1 MTPVTGSGPAGA
13 PLRLHP
19 RVDVY
24 HPLGE
29 AHSDK
34 QVLDAL
40 ALYRRLFKGGW
51 VGPRAARCAKQGM
64 TLPWACYHSNHTRNK
79 GTLLTLVFTLSLLT
93 RLL

>member
-1 MTPVTGSGPAGA
+1 VTGSGPAPA

-34 QVLDAL
+34 QTLDAL
-40 ALYRRLFKGGW
+40 AMYRRLFKGGW
-51 VGPRAARCAKQGM
+51 GRGWGGLAGRKEG
-64 TLPWACYHSNHTRNK
+64 R
-79 GTLLTLVFTLSLLT
+79 LSC
-93 RLL
+93 